1 MWNYRLVRPTGKL
14 LPRFAEVYY
23 SADGVPEFWSIHNYF
38 KDILWAISQPVIDI
52 FKRKPLKESDFVE
65 MEEYEFNTVLTVQK
79 DGEDYYI
86 DLPGE
91 LTKKLKW
98 EIEDTIRWDETEM
111 CLDIGEYPTYTL
123 VNESLEK
130 RMSKIVRT

>member
-1 MWNYRLVRPTGKL
+1 M
-14 LPRFAEVYY
+14 
-23 SADGVPEFWSIHNYF
+23 
-38 KDILWAISQPVIDI
+38 IDI

-65 MEEYEFNTVLTVQK
+65 MEEYEFNTVLTVTK

-86 DLPGE
+86 DLPEE

-130 RMSKIVRT
+130 RMSKIVRTWVTYYAV